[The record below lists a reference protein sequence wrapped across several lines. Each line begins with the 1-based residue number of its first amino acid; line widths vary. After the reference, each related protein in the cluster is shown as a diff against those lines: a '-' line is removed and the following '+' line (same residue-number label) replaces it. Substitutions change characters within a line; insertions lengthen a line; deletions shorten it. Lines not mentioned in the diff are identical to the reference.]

1 MNQDLIDFIQSDTP
15 KLNPLLAESL
25 SYHHMKSTEEYLD
38 SVFRA
43 VLKDLEDSAGFYY
56 LGFERVTPLEEFVE
70 TTKGKNNGPRQY
82 NMARTDTYMIKLKFR
97 HQDVEY
103 EKFLS
108 IPFSTIGGLMHV
120 HGTLYSVTPVLADK
134 VISVTP
140 PKIFVR
146 LLSVRLNFEKENYQF
161 IADGIRQTYPVVKSE
176 VYKTKDKKGK
186 KFVPDT
192 PMVFYLLCQC
202 GVTEMFKRYLDCD
215 VKYGIY
221 TDEKNPIFLDTG
233 ELIPEEYIINETK
246 YPASD
251 YVICRSSG
259 QKHRK
264 LKVREYVSC
273 DVAVVIPRSKYTETM
288 KCVMAGL
295 YFVLDQFYDEISLDS
310 YDDVNTWRVCL
321 GKVLFNHNV
330 NPGKLLTDVNDHLSS
345 VDQYID
351 EIMKVKFKR
360 INLHIEDMYQLFFL
374 LIDKFEDWQNQ
385 YINKESD
392 LYNKELSVLYY
403 ILGDLTRQMVNF
415 NYQIKK
421 KNKGQPIKERDVKDA
436 IRSKIKTDAFQ
447 NVKNDHGEVAVV
459 NYSGDNMAF
468 GVTHMLVA
476 QDKTSKRNSRSESV
490 NLEDPTKRL
499 HVSMPEVRTA
509 WGMAKTAPDGSSR
522 LNLHM
527 LIDYEGGIIRNPD
540 MVELLDNVQK
550 ELTRN

>member
-1 MNQDLIDFIQSDTP
+1 
-15 KLNPLLAESL
+15 
-25 SYHHMKSTEEYLD
+25 MKKSEEYLD

-43 VLKDLEDSAGFYY
+43 VLKDLEDTAGFYY
-56 LGFERVTPLEEFVE
+56 LGFERVQPLEEFVE
-70 TTKGKNNGPRQY
+70 ITKGKNNGPRQY
-82 NMARTDTYMIKLKFR
+82 NMARTDTYMVKLKFQ

-103 EKFLS
+103 FKYLS
-108 IPFSTIGGLMHV
+108 IPFSTLGGLMHV
-120 HGTLYSVTPVLADK
+120 HGTTYSITPVLADK

-161 IADGIRQTYPVVKSE
+161 IADNIRQTYPVVKSE
-176 VYKTKDKKGK
+176 VYKARDKKGK

-192 PMVFYLLCQC
+192 PMVFYLLTQC
-202 GVTEMFKRYLDCD
+202 GMTEMFRRYLECD

-221 TDEKNPIFLDTG
+221 TDEKNPVYLDTG
-233 ELIPEEYIINETK
+233 EAIPEEYIINEAK
-246 YPASD
+246 YPQNE

-264 LKVREYVSC
+264 LKVREYLGC
-273 DVAVVIPRSKYTETM
+273 DVALVIPRSKFTDTM
-288 KCVMAGL
+288 KCVMAGVF
-295 YFVLDQFYDEISLDS
+295 FVLDQFYDEISLDS

-321 GKVLFNHNV
+321 GKVLFNHTV

-351 EIMKVKFKR
+351 EIMKVKFRR
-360 INLHIEDMYQLFFL
+360 INLQIDNMYQLFFL
-374 LIDKFEDWQNQ
+374 LIDKFEEWQNL

-403 ILGDLTRQMVNF
+403 ILSDLTRQMVNF

-421 KNKGQPIKERDVKDA
+421 KNKGSAIKERDVRDA
-436 IRSKIKTDAFQ
+436 IRNKIKTDAFN
-447 NVKNDHGEVAVV
+447 NVKVDHGEVAVV

-476 QDKTSKRNSRSESV
+476 QDKTSKRTARTETI

-499 HVSMPEVRTA
+499 HVSMAEVRTHA
-509 WGMAKTAPDGSSR
+509 GMAKAAPDGSTR
-522 LNLHM
+522 INLCLN
-527 LIDYEGGIIRNPD
+527 IDNEGGIVRDPRFQP
-540 MVELLDNVQK
+540 MLDEIQK
-550 ELTRN
+550 DLTRQ